1 MNTRPEE
8 KLKVIPEIPKE
19 FGEDGGCFYKY
30 YDTLADEIDEDM
42 VKSLKSQLD
51 GILIFAGLF
60 AGVNSA
66 FLALTLPGMSA
77 DPADDTNA
85 LLLQFV
91 TGGNGSIHSAEDL
104 PSASFSPASG
114 IIPINILF
122 SLSLTLALLAAFL
135 AVLGQQWL
143 VYYRKRSG
151 GGAEAQRWEQL
162 RRYLGAKRWRLEAIL
177 DDILP
182 SLLQLGLVIFCI
194 SFVLYLGTL
203 SGSMCYT
210 VAAPIGLA
218 LVWIVLMAVCAAYDH
233 WCPFKSPLSQL
244 FQFTARPIRVP
255 VLLLL
260 HWASVVF
267 ETGERFVMYRI
278 RFCRREIRRAKQF
291 ISKITQGL
299 VHRSSEDGDTSEVG
313 QRGIITATRSAIR
326 SCTSRTRTT
335 FRIAV
340 EFIREVTQVPPH
352 ELDLPEDTWAPTLN
366 SGSIASWVAWNVP
379 RRAEPVDRLKSMAA
393 KRVICTSEDR
403 NALIYAAV
411 NLRAITS
418 EEEASWLLSDD
429 EFYSRLTEPWRVDWL
444 ILREIRHPDPRAMEM
459 VAFSNS
465 LLHLIPSSS
474 SLAFIF
480 PPDERSS
487 VPFHPP
493 SEYPG
498 DEELYH
504 VLDGIG
510 DAVDHITHY
519 GVESSCPHCTQC
531 MISSLLCILLRD
543 PWSQVEMD
551 DWFEQFSTSLAHF
564 TAQEATLAIRLLAW
578 AVEAYMARESH
589 QGYTFGDEG
598 KRIWHAMCKI
608 ERIYHTR

>member
-1 MNTRPEE
+1 MNMRFEE

-19 FGEDGGCFYKY
+19 FGEDGGHFYRY
-30 YDTLADEIDEDM
+30 YDNLADEIDEDI
-42 VKSLKSQLD
+42 VKSLKAQLD

-66 FLALTLPGMSA
+66 FLALTLPEMSA

-104 PSASFSPASG
+104 PSASFSPASD
-114 IIPINILF
+114 ILPINILF

-194 SFVLYLGTL
+194 SFVLYLRTL
-203 SGSMCYT
+203 SGPMCYA

-218 LVWIVLMAVCAAYDH
+218 LGCIVLMAVCAAYDH
-233 WCPFKSPLSQL
+233 WCPFKSPLSHL
-244 FQFTARPIRVP
+244 FQLISRPIRGP

-260 HWASVVF
+260 HWASMVF
-267 ETGERFVMYRI
+267 QKGTSFIEKVI
-278 RFCRREIRRAKQF
+278 RFCRLKIRRAKQF

-299 VHRSSEDGDTSEVG
+299 VHRSSEGGDTSEVG
-313 QRGIITATRSAIR
+313 QHFFITATRSAIR
-326 SCTSRTRTT
+326 SCSSRTRTA
-335 FRIAV
+335 FRSAV
-340 EFIREVTQVPPH
+340 QFIREATRVPIH
-352 ELDLPEDTWAPTLN
+352 ESELREGTRAPTFN
-366 SGSIASWVAWNVP
+366 SGSIASWVAKNVP

-403 NALIYAAV
+403 NALIYAAI
-411 NLRAITS
+411 NLQAITS

-429 EFYSRLTEPWRVDWL
+429 EFYSRL
-444 ILREIRHPDPRAMEM
+444 IK
-459 VAFSNS
+459 
-465 LLHLIPSSS
+465 
-474 SLAFIF
+474 
-480 PPDERSS
+480 
-487 VPFHPP
+487 
-493 SEYPG
+493 
-498 DEELYH
+498 
-504 VLDGIG
+504 LDN
-510 DAVDHITHY
+510 
-519 GVESSCPHCTQC
+519 
-531 MISSLLCILLRD
+531 
-543 PWSQVEMD
+543 
-551 DWFEQFSTSLAHF
+551 WFEQFSTSLVHF
-564 TAQEATLAIRLLAW
+564 TEEEATLITRLLAW
-578 AVEAYMARESH
+578 AVEAYMAREG
-589 QGYTFGDEG
+589 QRVRTARDAA
-598 KRIWHAMCKI
+598 KAIWHAMCKVA
-608 ERIYHTR
+608 RIYHTR